1 MSAAE
6 FTPGAS
12 TEENRD
18 AIKNIASC
26 ARSIRAKGQNDTK
39 DVPSP
44 CISVCR
50 IDADS
55 GCCDGCLRTL
65 GEIAAWS
72 RLDNDAKRG
81 VWRIIEQRAAT
92 SLAAL
97 NASPGK
103 AP

>member
-1 MSAAE
+1 MTAAE
-6 FTPGAS
+6 FTPDAS
-12 TEENRD
+12 TEENLS
-18 AIKNIASC
+18 AIKKIAFYARNISA
-26 ARSIRAKGQNDTK
+26 AGKFDTEV
-39 DVPSP
+39 VPSP

-65 GEIAAWS
+65 GEISVWS
-72 RLDNDAKRG
+72 RLDNDGKRG
-81 VWRIIEQRAAT
+81 VWQIIEQRAAV